1 MAQMF
6 CEVCF
11 KPNPSAFTDCG
22 QLACTTCYDSRSP
35 ERCPVCDNQQA
46 NVIAVAKVNQMA
58 PHLSSLFKPLAP
70 QLDTAKKVHEEAT
83 ALIAEVCQVSKVNAL
98 SWALPFRS
106 DCSALPN
113 YCAREQFQNE
123 HYKEVAQ
130 AVQVRCDTETQR
142 LEQEKIEL
150 MKELRSTILLK
161 TAASAKR
168 ETDTRFCF
176 VALCRSHY
184 QQLSE
189 SATQPRTAAASPRQ
203 PRGSRRRSAV
213 LMSC

>member
-22 QLACTTCYDSRSP
+22 HLACPTCYDSRSP
-35 ERCPVCDNQQA
+35 EGCPVCDNQQA

-70 QLDTAKKVHEEAT
+70 QLDAAKKVHEEAT
-83 ALIAEVCQVSKVNAL
+83 ALIAEVDQVSRVNAL
-98 SWALPFRS
+98 PWALSFRS

-123 HYKEVAQ
+123 HYKKVAQ
-130 AVQVRCDTETQR
+130 AVQVRFDTETQR
-142 LEQEKIEL
+142 LEQDKIEL
-150 MKELRSTILLK
+150 MKELRCTVSPEN
-161 TAASAKR
+161 SG
-168 ETDTRFCF
+168 ETDTRF
-176 VALCRSHY
+176 
-184 QQLSE
+184 
-189 SATQPRTAAASPRQ
+189 
-203 PRGSRRRSAV
+203 
-213 LMSC
+213 

>member
-22 QLACTTCYDSRSP
+22 HLACPTCYDSRSP
-35 ERCPVCDNQQA
+35 EGCPVCDNQQA
-46 NVIAVAKVNQMA
+46 NVIAVAKVDQMA

-70 QLDTAKKVHEEAT
+70 QLDAAKKVHEEAT
-83 ALIAEVCQVSKVNAL
+83 ALIAEVDQVSRVNAL
-98 SWALPFRS
+98 PWALSFRS

-123 HYKEVAQ
+123 HYKKVAQ

-168 ETDTRFCF
+168 ETDTRF
-176 VALCRSHY
+176 
-184 QQLSE
+184 
-189 SATQPRTAAASPRQ
+189 
-203 PRGSRRRSAV
+203 
-213 LMSC
+213 